1 MEHVIC
7 TFILSSEEE
16 EKLPMARTLRARN
29 GDASRSPLLAPD
41 LPDNRKRLPSVALHA
56 FSDLGLVASL
66 KLEWL
71 IGICS

>member
-1 MEHVIC
+1 
-7 TFILSSEEE
+7 
-16 EKLPMARTLRARN
+16 
-29 GDASRSPLLAPD
+29 
-41 LPDNRKRLPSVALHA
+41 LPSVALHA